1 MIRLLTDT
9 ASDLPKDLR
18 EKYQISWVPFNIIF
32 GDDQY
37 RDGIDLTIE
46 EFFKK
51 VKETGM
57 IPKTAQVMKEQWMPA
72 MKDLLK
78 SDDDEVL
85 VFTLSST
92 LSGTYGEAVKAAEE
106 VDPKRIHVV
115 NSGATLL
122 EGGMIIQAYEM
133 VQAGKGA
140 KEIADYFNSKPRQ
153 QGVFVLD
160 TFEFLRKGGRIGY
173 AQSVVGGLLNI
184 KPILKYNEEGKLVP
198 LDKEKGIK
206 KAYQKIVDYVKE
218 NRSEDYLMIS
228 HADNEAGALKLAK
241 MFEEQLG
248 EKPFIIAPMGGVI
261 GTHTGPGC
269 LFVSY

>member
-9 ASDLPKDLR
+9 ASDLPYYLR

-32 GDDQY
+32 GDEQY
-37 RDGIDLTIE
+37 RDRIDLTIE
-46 EFFKK
+46 AFFKK

-57 IPKTAQVMKEQWMPA
+57 IPKTAQVTKEQWMQA
-72 MKDLLK
+72 MKELLK
-78 SDDDEVL
+78 ELEDEVL

-92 LSGTYGEAVKAAEE
+92 LSGTYEEAVSAAAT
-106 VDPKRIHVV
+106 VDKKRVHVI

-122 EGGMIIQAYEM
+122 EGGMVIQAYEM
-133 VQAGKGA
+133 VQEGKLA
-140 KEIADYFNSKPRQ
+140 KEIADYFNNKPRQ
-153 QGVFVLD
+153 QGIFMID

-198 LDKEKGIK
+198 WDKEKGTK
-206 KAYQKIVDYVKE
+206 KAYQKIANYVKE
-218 NRSEDYLMIS
+218 NRTNDYLMVS
-228 HADNEAGALKLAK
+228 HADNEKGANKLAT
-241 MFEEQLG
+241 MIEEITG
-248 EKPFIIAPMGGVI
+248 EKPFIIAPMGAVI